1 MSPES
6 PGYSV
11 NRRVSP
17 GGMIDLPFETRKA
30 LGFVKGESRYLH
42 VTVEKGAVNITPAE
56 KGEANAVKASP
67 RGLLRLPEEAHKAL
81 TQGKKG
87 RYQLAVGEKGSLR
100 LQPSKG

>member
-1 MSPES
+1 MKTES

-30 LGFVKGESRYLH
+30 LGFVKGEPRYLH
-42 VTVEKGAVNITPAE
+42 ISVSNDTVQIKPCEKSDE
-56 KGEANAVKASP
+56 NAVRASP
-67 RGLLRLPEEAHKAL
+67 RGLLKLPAEAHAAL

-87 RYQLAVGEKGSLR
+87 RYRLDAAEQGALR
-100 LQPSKG
+100 LQPAKE